1 MPRLFDFYAPLFS
14 LGLALQAQDAAEP
27 APAQATRLAQ
37 EQLMHAR
44 TQALEAGHLLAHVES
59 AAFAVVAWL
68 DEVLAGLP
76 DAPGDPLQ
84 LMLFNSTTA
93 ATEFFH
99 HLSALGP
106 HESQVR
112 EVYWY
117 ALAMGFHGQY
127 HFERDHD
134 AGMLARL
141 KALHAA
147 QLPLAP
153 IRPSAWG
160 AWATGPGTPAVAPR
174 RSREPRPWRF
184 AVFAAAMAA
193 LALACAVMRPGM
205 DG

>member
-14 LGLALQAQDAAEP
+14 FGLALQAQAAAARE
-27 APAQATRLAQ
+27 PAQASRLAR
-37 EQLMHAR
+37 EQLMRAR
-44 TQALEAGHLLAHVES
+44 SQALDAGHALAQVES
-59 AAFAVVAWL
+59 ATFAVVAWL
-68 DEVLAGLP
+68 DEVLAQWPQGAA
-76 DAPGDPLQ
+76 DSLQ

-93 ATEFFH
+93 GTEFFH

-106 HESQVR
+106 HDAQVR

-117 ALAMGFHGQY
+117 ALAQGFHGQY
-127 HFERDHD
+127 HFERGQD

-160 AWATGPGTPAVAPR
+160 AWASVPSVPGVAVPPARHA
-174 RSREPRPWRF
+174 RPWRF
-184 AVFAAAMAA
+184 AVLAAAMAFV
-193 LALACAVMRPGM
+193 ALACAALMPCV